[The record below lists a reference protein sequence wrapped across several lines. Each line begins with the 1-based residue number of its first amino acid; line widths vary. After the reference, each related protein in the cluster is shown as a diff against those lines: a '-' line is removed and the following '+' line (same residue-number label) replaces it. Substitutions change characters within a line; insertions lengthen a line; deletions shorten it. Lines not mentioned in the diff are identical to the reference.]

1 MEKSFIYLFACL
13 LMCTLWLSCG
23 KTQVSPV
30 KKSNKIGVTDTAN
43 QGNIIPS
50 PNIDSADM
58 LGTWKWSAQYDLG
71 NPLGDVLTPANTGIQ
86 ETLTID
92 AGHNWTQT
100 QNGIAVNSGKYR
112 FGVMMPPSGW
122 PVAFL
127 TLSNKSDPNAQ
138 TYDTL
143 DFTKG
148 FSGSFAVSKDSLVF
162 YGVYGQ
168 SNTVTQRVYTR

>member
-1 MEKSFIYLFACL
+1 MKTSAIYFVLVCL
-13 LMCTLWLSCG
+13 VWVSCK

-30 KKSNKIGVTDTAN
+30 KSTTQTKTTGQN
-43 QGNIIPS
+43 NIIADP
-50 PNIDSADM
+50 PIDSAAL

-71 NPLGDVLTPANTGIQ
+71 NPLGDVLTPANTGVQ

-92 AGHNWTQT
+92 ASHNWTQT
-100 QNGIAVNSGKYR
+100 QNGQAVNSGKYR

-122 PVAFL
+122 PMAFL

-168 SNTVTQRVYTR
+168 SNTVTQRVYIR

>member
-1 MEKSFIYLFACL
+1 MDKSFIYLFACL

-43 QGNIIPS
+43 QGNVIPS
-50 PNIDSADM
+50 PNIDSVDM

-92 AGHNWTQT
+92 ASHNWTQT
-100 QNGIAVNSGKYR
+100 QNGIAINS
-112 FGVMMPPSGW
+112 
-122 PVAFL
+122 
-127 TLSNKSDPNAQ
+127 
-138 TYDTL
+138 
-143 DFTKG
+143 
-148 FSGSFAVSKDSLVF
+148 
-162 YGVYGQ
+162 
-168 SNTVTQRVYTR
+168 